1 MAESTLPIW
10 ANPAVFERNR
20 LGMTASLVRY
30 PDREGAL
37 LRTASDRYLSLNGPW
52 KFTYLTSIL
61 DWEERLAGADLADA
75 DWDEVEVP
83 GVWQLQGYGKPSY
96 RNIGLPPGIN
106 EKDPPG
112 IDPQQN
118 SVGCY
123 RRSFQIPED
132 WREFRVRLHIGAAK
146 SAVKVWL
153 NGQEIGYSQDSRLPA
168 DFEISSQ
175 LTSGGNQLSLLV
187 YRFCDGSFLEDQDMW
202 FLNGIFR
209 DVYLYAVPQI
219 CVNDCFFRCEFDEDY
234 QDAVLWGDVYL
245 DFSNLN
251 SSGSSLEIEL
261 RDPQGEIV
269 FTRRLARSDDENPQK
284 KLSLSEKIQQPQQ
297 WSAELPA
304 LYTVLLSLLD
314 ENGRILEVVPVRFG
328 FRQVEIIDSQVLLNG
343 KPILIKGVNRHEFDP
358 RTGYV
363 LNRETME
370 EQVKILK
377 QFNVNAVRTSH
388 YPNHPYFYDLCD
400 RYGIYVMDE
409 ANLES
414 HRFVDHLPKGK
425 SDWRDAVVAR
435 GTRMVL
441 RDRNHPSILFWSL
454 GNEAGQGK
462 NFGYIRQAILKLDD
476 TRPIHYEGEYRY
488 THSDFI
494 SMMYPTPA
502 FLEKV
507 AQGRGPLWFFKAE
520 GNFGKP
526 VWPRYYRDKPILVC
540 EYAHAMGN
548 SVSRLDKFLEIFE
561 TYPNCA
567 GGYIWDMID
576 QSLLKEEG
584 GTRVWTYGGDWD
596 DEPNDGYFCI
606 NGLFQ
611 PDLVPNPQANE
622 VRKVYQ
628 PLAVSNGDI
637 TKGEVIIHNKN
648 TFTKLDH
655 LLLGWSLTRDGEVI
669 DSGVM
674 PAPSVPPGDGQ
685 PLSIPYT
692 FPSADTSGGECH
704 LLVEFLLDED
714 RDWGQKGHRVGW
726 DQLVLPV
733 KEQAT
738 GETLPPSE
746 PLTTPLIIHPEEELL
761 EILVGEVKLS
771 FQTKSGF
778 LQLLAYRGMPL
789 LVGPLIPN
797 LYRELDN
804 DTLPER
810 LLPGYG
816 KFFCLNRKW
825 RGTIEKLRLVDFQV
839 ERARAERVLVMT
851 AYQLPQSRAPLEIQY
866 LVDLDGGVE
875 VRCQLQPRPEL
886 LRFGLQVPI
895 NKKLINAAWFGK
907 GPHETMPDRK
917 TSGLVAIY
925 HLPSS
930 EIHHDYIHPQENGNR
945 SDVRWVKLTDQNGQ
959 GIVVQRLDDQLFNFS
974 LWPYSQQDLLE
985 SEHISDLPDRD
996 FYTLNLD
1003 LDQRGVGD
1011 LFSLMYGRDPDAR
1024 LPGGKIY
1031 QFGFKVIPV
1040 GE

>member
-1 MAESTLPIW
+1 MAESTLPFW
-10 ANPAVFERNR
+10 ANPAVFESNR
-20 LGMTASLVRY
+20 LGMTASLTRY
-30 PDREGAL
+30 PDRESAL
-37 LRTASDRYLSLNGPW
+37 SRTESTRYVSLNGLW
-52 KFTYLTSIL
+52 KFHYLSSIL
-61 DWEERLAGADLADA
+61 DWDERLAGADLADS

-96 RNIGLPPGIN
+96 RNIGLPPGID

-112 IDPQQN
+112 IDPQKN

-123 RRSFQIPED
+123 RRSFRIPED
-132 WREFRVRLHIGAAK
+132 WRGLRVRLHIGAAK
-146 SAVKVWL
+146 SAVRVWL
-153 NGQEIGYSQDSRLPA
+153 NGKEIGYSQDSYLPA
-168 DFEISSQ
+168 EFEISSQ
-175 LTSGGNQLSLLV
+175 LTSGENQLSLLV

-219 CVNDCFFRCEFDEDY
+219 CVNDCFFRCEFDKDY
-234 QDAVLWGDVYL
+234 QDAIFRGEIYL
-245 DFSNLN
+245 D
-251 SSGSSLEIEL
+251 SSDLKSSCSSLEIEL
-261 RDPQGEIV
+261 RDPLGEIV
-269 FTRRLARSDDENPQK
+269 FTRLLTGDDDENLQK
-284 KLSLSEKIQQPQQ
+284 EISLSEKIQQPQQ
-297 WSAELPA
+297 WSAEQPF

-314 ENGRILEVVPVRFG
+314 GNGRILEAVPVRFG
-328 FRQVEIIDSQVLLNG
+328 FRQVEIIDCQMLLNG

-358 RTGYV
+358 RTGYA
-363 LNRETME
+363 LSRETME
-370 EQVKILK
+370 EQVITLK
-377 QFNVNAVRTSH
+377 QFNINAVRTSH
-388 YPNHPYFYDLCD
+388 YPNHTYFYDLCD
-400 RYGIYVMDE
+400 HYGIYVMDE

-414 HRFVDHLPKGK
+414 HQFVNHLPKGK
-425 SDWRDAVVAR
+425 SEWRDAVVAR

-454 GNEAGQGK
+454 GNEAGHGK
-462 NFGYIRQAILKLDD
+462 NFGYMRQSILKLDD

-488 THSDFI
+488 TQSDFI
-494 SMMYPTPA
+494 SMMYPTPD

-507 AQGRGPLWFFKAE
+507 VQGLGPLWFFKAE

-526 VWPRYYRDKPILVC
+526 VWPRFYRDKPILVC

-561 TYPNCA
+561 SYPNCA

-576 QSLLKEEG
+576 QSLLKEELD

-596 DEPNDGYFCI
+596 DEPNDGNFCI

-611 PDLVPNPQANE
+611 PDLIPNPQANE

-628 PLAVSNGDI
+628 PLAVYSGDI

-648 TFTKLDH
+648 SFRKLDH
-655 LLLGWSLTRDGEVI
+655 LLLGWSLTWDGEVI

-674 PAPSVPPGDGQ
+674 PAPPVPPGEQQ

-692 FPSADTSGGECH
+692 FPGADCSGGECH

-714 RDWGQKGHRVGW
+714 RDWGQKGYRVGW

-733 KEQAT
+733 REQVT
-738 GETLPPSE
+738 SETLPPSQ

-761 EILVGEVKLS
+761 EILAGEVKLS
-771 FQTKSGF
+771 FRTKSGF

-804 DTLPER
+804 DLLPER
-810 LLPGYG
+810 LLPGLG
-816 KFFCLNRKW
+816 KFFSLNRKW
-825 RGTIEKLRLVDFQV
+825 RGTVERLRLVDFQV
-839 ERARAERVLVMT
+839 ERARSECVLITT
-851 AYQLPQSRAPLEIQY
+851 AYQLPQGLAPLEIQY
-866 LVDLDGGVE
+866 LVGLDGGVE

-895 NKKLINAAWFGK
+895 NRKLINTAWFGK

-945 SDVRWVKLTDQNGQ
+945 SDVRWVRFTDQDGQ
-959 GIVVQRLDDQLFNFS
+959 GFIVQRLEDQLFNFS

-985 SEHISDLPDRD
+985 SEHISDLPERD
-996 FYTLNLD
+996 FFTLNLD
-1003 LDQRGVGD
+1003 LAQRGVGD
-1011 LFSLMYGRDPDAR
+1011 LFSLMYGRDPDTR
-1024 LPGGKIY
+1024 MPGGKIY
-1031 QFGFKVIPV
+1031 HFGFKIIPV
-1040 GE
+1040 G

>member
-10 ANPAVFERNR
+10 ANPAVFESNR
-20 LGMTASLVRY
+20 LGMTASLTRY
-30 PDREGAL
+30 SDQESALSGA
-37 LRTASDRYLSLNGPW
+37 ASNRYQSLNGSW
-52 KFTYLTSIL
+52 KFRYFSSIL
-61 DWEERLAGADLADA
+61 DWEDRLAFADPIDL
-75 DWDEVEVP
+75 DWDEIEVP

-118 SVGCY
+118 SLGCY

-132 WREFRVRLHIGAAK
+132 WRGLRVRLHIGAAE
-146 SAVKVWL
+146 SAVRVWL
-153 NGQEIGYSQDSRLPA
+153 NGQEVGYSQDSRLPA
-168 DFEISSQ
+168 EFEITNQ
-175 LTSGGNQLSLLV
+175 LASGENQLSLLV

-219 CVNDCFFRCEFDEDY
+219 SVGDCYFRSEFDKDY
-234 QDAVLWGDVYL
+234 QDAVFLGDVYL
-245 DFSNLN
+245 DSSNLK
-251 SSGSSLEIEL
+251 SSVPSLEITL
-261 RDPQGEIV
+261 RDPLGEIV
-269 FTRRLARSDDENPQK
+269 FTRSLAGGEERNLQM
-284 KLSLSEKIQQPQQ
+284 KLSLEEKIQQPRQ
-297 WSAELPA
+297 WSAEQPA
-304 LYTVLLSLLD
+304 LYTVLLTLLD
-314 ENGRILEVVPVRFG
+314 ETGRILEVVPVRFG
-328 FRQVEIIDSQVLLNG
+328 FRQVVIKERQVLLNG
-343 KPILIKGVNRHEFDP
+343 KPLLIKGVNRHEFDP
-358 RTGYV
+358 RTGYA
-363 LNRETME
+363 LSRENME
-370 EQVKILK
+370 EQVKTLK
-377 QFNVNAVRTSH
+377 QFNINAVRTSH
-388 YPNHPYFYDLCD
+388 YPNHSYFYDLCD

-425 SDWRDAVVAR
+425 SEWRDAVVAR

-462 NFGYIRQAILKLDD
+462 NFGHMRQAMLKLDN

-520 GNFGKP
+520 GSFGKP
-526 VWPRYYRDKPILVC
+526 VRPRFYSDKPILVC

-561 TYPNCA
+561 RYPNCA

-576 QSLLKEEG
+576 QSLLKEEED
-584 GTRVWTYGGDWD
+584 GTRVWTYGGDWN

-611 PDLVPNPQANE
+611 PDLAPNPQANE

-628 PLAVSNGDI
+628 PLAVSPGDI

-648 TFTKLDH
+648 SFTNLDH

-674 PAPSVPPGDGQ
+674 PAPPVSPGERQ
-685 PLSIPYT
+685 SLIIPYT
-692 FPSADTSGGECH
+692 FPSEGPSAGECH
-704 LLVEFLLDED
+704 LLVEFLLDQD

-726 DQLVLPV
+726 DQIVLPV
-733 KEQAT
+733 SEQGT
-738 GETLPPSE
+738 SETLPPSH
-746 PLTTPLIIHPEEELL
+746 PLTTPLIIHPAEELL

-804 DTLPER
+804 DTIPEK
-810 LLPGYG
+810 LVPGLG
-816 KFFCLNRKW
+816 KFFNLNRKW
-825 RGTIEKLRLVDFQV
+825 RGTIERLRLLDFQV
-839 ERARAERVLVMT
+839 ERARAESVLVTT
-851 AYQLPQSRAPLEIQY
+851 AHQL
-866 LVDLDGGVE
+866 
-875 VRCQLQPRPEL
+875 
-886 LRFGLQVPI
+886 
-895 NKKLINAAWFGK
+895 
-907 GPHETMPDRK
+907 
-917 TSGLVAIY
+917 
-925 HLPSS
+925 
-930 EIHHDYIHPQENGNR
+930 
-945 SDVRWVKLTDQNGQ
+945 
-959 GIVVQRLDDQLFNFS
+959 
-974 LWPYSQQDLLE
+974 
-985 SEHISDLPDRD
+985 
-996 FYTLNLD
+996 
-1003 LDQRGVGD
+1003 
-1011 LFSLMYGRDPDAR
+1011 
-1024 LPGGKIY
+1024 
-1031 QFGFKVIPV
+1031 
-1040 GE
+1040 